1 MFTLESA
8 SAPARAEAEGR
19 ENKRQRDG
27 DNRGMKQQTDG
38 KSEYS
43 SGRNLQITRLVRFHR
58 PHRYSALLVCL
69 PISVCMY
76 SSDFSTRQPLLGDI
90 KMLCK

>member
-8 SAPARAEAEGR
+8 SAPARAEGGQ
-19 ENKRQRDG
+19 NKRQRDG
-27 DNRGMKQQTDG
+27 DNRGKKQQTDG

-69 PISVCMY
+69 PISVCIY
-76 SSDFSTRQPLLGDI
+76 SSDFSTRQSLLGDI
-90 KMLCK
+90 KMCCK